1 MFKSIGVI
9 ELKNVPKGV
18 EATDDALKS
27 AGVEMVSAHPSC
39 PGKYEI
45 ILTGSISNVT
55 AAIDHVTGKFENYVI
70 DSSVMG
76 RIDEQV
82 ITALFGTQQSEKK
95 GSLGLIE
102 TFSAATCIKAADI
115 AVKTGAGGDFRSPR
129 LPRLGRQGRRHH
141 HGRNRRCDGGGRGG
155 GELCEGRGHAFRHL
169 GDRRAARR
177 ALEPDL
183 KVRQR
188 GRGHGKYKIRHRKKR
203 ENR

>member
-55 AAIDHVTGKFENYVI
+55 AAIDHVTGKFENYEI

-115 AVKTGAGGDFRSPR
+115 AVKTARVEIFDLRVSRGLGGKGVVIITGEIGDVTAAVEAGANYAKGAGMLSATSVIAAP
-129 LPRLGRQGRRHH
+129 HE
-141 HGRNRRCDGGGRGG
+141 
-155 GELCEGRGHAFRHL
+155 ELWN
-169 GDRRAARR
+169 
-177 ALEPDL
+177 
-183 KVRQR
+183 Q
-188 GRGHGKYKIRHRKKR
+188 I
-203 ENR
+203 

>member
-115 AVKTGAGGDFRSPR
+115 AVKTGAGWRFSISASPAALGGKGVVIITGEIGDVTAAVEAGANYAKGAGMLSATSVIAAP
-129 LPRLGRQGRRHH
+129 HE
-141 HGRNRRCDGGGRGG
+141 
-155 GELCEGRGHAFRHL
+155 ELWN
-169 GDRRAARR
+169 
-177 ALEPDL
+177 
-183 KVRQR
+183 Q
-188 GRGHGKYKIRHRKKR
+188 I
-203 ENR
+203 